1 MSQALSTALPAVGR
15 RHDNKWLVTLSV
27 TFGTLMGTIDAS
39 IVNVAIGHIR
49 GSVGATLQE
58 ITWISTGFAIATVLV
73 MPLTGFLGRLFGQK
87 RVYLVSL
94 IVFIGGSALCGTAR
108 SLEALVFYRVLQ
120 GFGAG
125 ALQPTEQAI
134 LRQTFPPEEQG
145 MAMALFGMAVVLG
158 PAFGPTLGGYIVDH
172 YSWPWIF
179 YINLPVG
186 ALGFLMVTTFV
197 HEDEGI
203 RHANH
208 DRAERERKRLDHMGV
223 VLLSVGLAGLQYVL
237 EEGARDDWFESRL
250 ITAFAAISVV
260 ALVTFVVNELTHPAP
275 VVDLRLFGDK
285 AFLSGTV
292 IGFVMFG
299 LLMANMFLL
308 PVFMQEMLG
317 YTATQSGLTLMP
329 RAAVMMVMNPV
340 IGKLYGKISPRAL
353 IAFGVVCVSAG
364 SYLMSQF
371 TLATGTSQIIG
382 AILVQGMGFS
392 CLFIPLTTTALSG
405 IPKHRVADATGLN
418 SLFRQMGGSVG
429 LAVFATL
436 LSRYG
441 TQARA
446 AVAAHVT
453 AMRPEAMDR
462 LHTIARGMVTRGFD
476 PAAAQSGALQ
486 ALSGQVMGQSMTL
499 AFRKD
504 FMIAAIVFLFV
515 LPLLAFL
522 KVARP
527 PSGEAP
533 QVHME

>member
-1 MSQALSTALPAVGR
+1 VSQATLAALSAPAR
-15 RHDNKWLVTLSV
+15 PRDNKWLVTLSV

-94 IVFIGGSALCGTAR
+94 LVFIGGSALCGTAR
-108 SLEALVFYRVLQ
+108 SLEMLVLYRVIQ

-158 PAFGPTLGGYIVDH
+158 PAFGPTLGGAIVDH

-186 ALGFLMVTTFV
+186 LLGFLMVSTFV
-197 HEDEGI
+197 HEDEEI
-203 RHANH
+203 RHANR
-208 DRAERERKRLDHMGV
+208 DRAEQQRKQLDHLGV
-223 VLLSVGLAGLQYVL
+223 VLLSVGLASLQYVL
-237 EEGARDDWFESRL
+237 EEGARDDWFESRT
-250 ITAFAAISVV
+250 ITACAV
-260 ALVTFVVNELTHPAP
+260 ASAVSLAGFVVRELTHPAP
-275 VVDLRLFGDK
+275 VVDLRLFADK

-329 RAAVMMVMNPV
+329 RAAVMMVMNPI
-340 IGKLYGKISPRAL
+340 IGRLYGKISPRAL
-353 IAFGVVCVSAG
+353 IAFGVAWVSAG
-364 SYLMSQF
+364 SYLMSRF
-371 TLATGTSQIIG
+371 TLATGSSQIIA
-382 AILVQGMGFS
+382 AIVVQGLGFS
-392 CLFIPLTTTALSG
+392 CLFIPLTTTALSA
-405 IPKHRVADATGLN
+405 IPKHRVADAAGLN

-436 LSRYG
+436 LSRFA

-446 AVAAHVT
+446 SVAAHVT
-453 AMRPEAMDR
+453 AMRPEAVER
-462 LHTIARGMVTRGFD
+462 LDLIARGMVARGFD
-476 PAAAQSGALQ
+476 AAAAQSGALK
-486 ALSGQVMGQSMTL
+486 ALAGQVMGQSMAL

-504 FMIAAIVFLFV
+504 FMIASVVFLFV

-522 KVARP
+522 KVAR
-527 PSGEAP
+527 SSDASTS
-533 QVHME
+533 VHME